1 MAGVSFDLLMGAVLF
16 LFGVWGTG
24 RVFRKMTLPAILGEL
39 AAGIFLGPQFL
50 DVVPFAS
57 DGTCDT
63 VIFPNDDTCETSSS
77 GSYDDNATDGRR
89 LASAEEC
96 CRQSLIWTPRWTM
109 SDPWTIEQSNTGD
122 IWSFAG
128 TIGVT
133 LLIMESGMHINFEKV
148 KQIGG
153 QALIVAI
160 VGTAAPLVMG
170 MLLVSAMWPD
180 SIYPDGF
187 SAGCALAPTSVG
199 ISIKLLS
206 DAKMLNSMAGQA
218 RPSPRPCARARA
230 RAPSS
235 PLLPPGCTRSSA
247 DPPLS
252 RTALPN
258 TQTTLTAAFIDDVF
272 SLVLLVLLTSL
283 SSGSANPLIII
294 GKTIGA
300 FAFLGWGVYG
310 GKRLY
315 PKLEGPLSRIT
326 FVRGASIQPRDEV
339 HLCLMLSSLVLYSW
353 IGAIIGSHLLG
364 AFVAGMCFV
373 NVPRSHQ
380 VWVNQLKRI
389 IRWLIRIF
397 FAATVGFKIPI
408 KQMITLE
415 AIGKGA
421 VLGLVPGICCKVVSG
436 VAARRRFGSLGERQ
450 RASRASI
457 MTRGGVVQ
465 PIQYLVGMA
474 MVARGEFAFLVA
486 VSARN
491 MDYAGGEPGETM
503 ISEGVFA
510 SLAWSLV
517 WALIFAPFLFRWAL
531 SVYQSASP
539 IQRAST
545 IGGASAA
552 QRNFVIQVVGQHH
565 SGVLHEI
572 LNAIHGEG
580 MDVLECR
587 VETDGEVDTNFFVV
601 QSRGKQKDFD
611 DEKLEDIRHHIQEI
625 LGDENAVVMFEAVDD
640 DDFAFSAIE
649 LQVVSDSATRE
660 AHVVSHVT
668 KRLQELGFD
677 VEEIDEQHKVQI
689 EHGHET
695 EMERDLFYAVPSL
708 TSEEG
713 LEVTHRRVH
722 QVKRALQSMLRD
734 EEIKA
739 EVVVKPVADRSK
751 GFSELQTFDPQQ
763 AIARAKGSV
772 WELLCFGPHDVELLS
787 TAVRKLEPLG
797 VRLLHAAHSHQEK
810 VTAEG
815 EREQCS
821 RFFIERLD
829 GPEPPSEAENAQ
841 FSVLVVEVLM
851 TTYKSDKTKFT
862 VRPVD
867 TTVLSEMSEHARTS
881 SESNVPGLQ
890 DVQNTPDFAR
900 MRRSLPLGLKQIPEG
915 GAGTLGVG
923 GGPSLGPSS
932 TTIIPP
938 GAVLWGLDDSE
949 GRLLEKEA
957 EKEAKAAR
965 RKSVAALQGDPVA
978 RIAELE
984 EQVSALTRLQNRVA
998 RLEKLEL
1005 EAVQGGGGGRGMV
1018 PMSPPTL
1025 SSPGPL
1031 FAAGGGA
1038 GGSSSTMSSLGLPMT
1053 YTVKA
1058 SSNMSS
1064 PTNKGLSGPASPTSP
1079 SDDADVGTSLKL
1091 PAATDRRGS
1100 GAPKSLSLHDVE
1112 ATAVK
1117 IELVGSPSRTAAE
1130 PPAAQKEKEGRR
1142 KSSARRRLMRDLG
1155 ASHAPPPAQGSGPG
1169 PPAMAP
1175 PPNVSGPPFAA
1186 TDEKPR
1192 PRSLTQA

>member
-1 MAGVSFDLLMGAVLF
+1 M
-16 LFGVWGTG
+16 
-24 RVFRKMTLPAILGEL
+24 
-39 AAGIFLGPQFL
+39 
-50 DVVPFAS
+50 
-57 DGTCDT
+57 
-63 VIFPNDDTCETSSS
+63 
-77 GSYDDNATDGRR
+77 
-89 LASAEEC
+89 
-96 CRQSLIWTPRWTM
+96 
-109 SDPWTIEQSNTGD
+109 
-122 IWSFAG
+122 
-128 TIGVT
+128 
-133 LLIMESGMHINFEKV
+133 
-148 KQIGG
+148 
-153 QALIVAI
+153 
-160 VGTAAPLVMG
+160 
-170 MLLVSAMWPD
+170 
-180 SIYPDGF
+180 
-187 SAGCALAPTSVG
+187 
-199 ISIKLLS
+199 
-206 DAKMLNSMAGQA
+206 
-218 RPSPRPCARARA
+218 
-230 RAPSS
+230 
-235 PLLPPGCTRSSA
+235 
-247 DPPLS
+247 
-252 RTALPN
+252 
-258 TQTTLTAAFIDDVF
+258 
-272 SLVLLVLLTSL
+272 LLVLLTSL
-283 SSGSANPLIII
+283 SSGSANPAVIIS
-294 GKTIGA
+294 KTIAA
-300 FAFLGWGVYG
+300 FAFLGWGVVC
-310 GKRLY
+310 GKRFY
-315 PKLEGPLSRIT
+315 PRLEGPLSSIP

-339 HLCLMLSSLVLYSW
+339 HLCLMISSLVLYAW
-353 IGAIIGSHLLG
+353 IGSLIGSHLLG

-408 KQMITLE
+408 KQMIKIE

-421 VLGLVPGICCKVVSG
+421 VLGLIPGIFCKVVSG

-491 MDYAGGEPGETM
+491 MEYAGGVPGETM
-503 ISEGVFA
+503 ISEDVFA

-517 WALIFAPFLFRWAL
+517 WALVFAPFLFRWAL
-531 SVYQSASP
+531 SVYMRASP

-649 LQVVSDSATRE
+649 LQVVTDTATRE

-689 EHGHET
+689 DHGHET

-708 TSEEG
+708 HSEEG

-797 VRLLHAAHSHQEK
+797 VRLLHAAHSHQDK
-810 VTAEG
+810 VTESG
-815 EREQCS
+815 EQQQQQCS

-829 GPEPPSEAENAQ
+829 GPEPPSEVDNAK
-841 FSVLVVEVLM
+841 FSERVVEVLM
-851 TTYKSDKTKFT
+851 TTYKSSDKTKFT
-862 VRPVD
+862 ARPVD
-867 TTVLSEMSEHARTS
+867 TTVLTEMSENTRTS
-881 SESNVPGLQ
+881 SLGNVPGLQ

-915 GAGTLGVG
+915 GTQRGSGEDGVPVTPLSPV
-923 GGPSLGPSS
+923 GPGAVPPVSGIGPAS
-932 TTIIPP
+932 TTILPG
-938 GAVLWGLDDSE
+938 GAVLWGLDASE
-949 GRLLEKEA
+949 ARREGMLAQEADKEA
-957 EKEAKAAR
+957 RTAR
-965 RKSVAALQGDPVA
+965 RRTAAALQGDPVA

-984 EQVSALTRLQNRVA
+984 EQVSVLTRLQNRVA

-1005 EAVQGGGGGRGMV
+1005 ESAQFGRGGGGGGSGSCPV
-1018 PMSPPTL
+1018 SPPML
-1025 SSPGPL
+1025 SSTSPGPL
-1031 FAAGGGA
+1031 RQNEHSSGA
-1038 GGSSSTMSSLGLPMT
+1038 SSLGLPMSFT
-1053 YTVKA
+1053 QSAKSIMVP
-1058 SSNMSS
+1058 S
-1064 PTNKGLSGPASPTSP
+1064 PTNKAASGPSSPTSP
-1079 SDDADVGTSLKL
+1079 SDEAADGAAAVKL
-1091 PAATDRRGS
+1091 PPSASRRGS
-1100 GAPKSLSLHDVE
+1100 APPQAFSLHDVD
-1112 ATAVK
+1112 ATSVK
-1117 IELVGSPSRTAAE
+1117 IELGSPTRTAVEGAASQKE
-1130 PPAAQKEKEGRR
+1130 AQKEKEGRR
-1142 KSSARRRLMRDLG
+1142 KSSARRTLRSLRARTRARERRAETRARPPSRPARAG
-1155 ASHAPPPAQGSGPG
+1155 WEPRKHPPPPLPLPTLTPSPPPPLPFSPVCTGPGPG
-1169 PPAMAP
+1169 PPRLLCHR
-1175 PPNVSGPPFAA
+1175 PNRARIGRARSSL
-1186 TDEKPR
+1186 PR
-1192 PRSLTQA
+1192 HGLKRSLALAPSLRRSVCIRRVHGREPGLANEGEVTTPMRGAGNETEAPSD